1 MRQTLSLTL
10 KNRKWHIIWE
20 QDAEEN
26 IWT

>member
-1 MRQTLSLTL
+1 MG
-10 KNRKWHIIWE
+10 RKEIHEIWE